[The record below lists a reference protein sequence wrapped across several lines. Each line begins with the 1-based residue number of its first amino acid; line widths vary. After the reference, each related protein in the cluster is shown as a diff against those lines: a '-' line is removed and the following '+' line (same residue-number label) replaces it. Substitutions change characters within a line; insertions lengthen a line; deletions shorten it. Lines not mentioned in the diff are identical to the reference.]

1 MRTPLKTAVSVLF
14 YIDPFIWLIGVI
26 PTLYYAST
34 HGACRPWGDKADG
47 WAFLVARHLRFSNR
61 GDPLCCCQ
69 RIEGLGRVLAMA
81 FQEGR
86 RGSWAN
92 PVRA

>member
-14 YIDPFIWLIGVI
+14 YIDAFIWLIGVI

-47 WAFLVARHLRFSNR
+47 WAFLVARH
-61 GDPLCCCQ
+61 
-69 RIEGLGRVLAMA
+69 
-81 FQEGR
+81 
-86 RGSWAN
+86 
-92 PVRA
+92 